1 MEELLEILRGVNA
14 NVDFENEKHLVTG
27 KILDSIDITS
37 MIVEIEEH
45 FDIEFTVDYM
55 VNENFDS
62 VESIWDMIQELQD

>member
-1 MEELLEILRGVNA
+1 MEELLEILKGVNA

-27 KILDSIDITS
+27 KVLDSIDITS

-62 VESIWDMIQELQD
+62 IESIWDMIQELQD

>member
-1 MEELLEILRGVNA
+1 MEELLEILKGVNA
-14 NVDFENEKHLVTG
+14 SVDFENEKHLVTG
-27 KILDSIDITS
+27 KVLDSIDITS

-62 VESIWDMIQELQD
+62 IESIWDMIQELQD